1 MKKYLVESTCENEGT
16 AFDYPVYK
24 NAAGGYL
31 YAKSEAEALETYK
44 NFCIS
49 QGMSEEEIES
59 ADYTVKR
66 VVPSYDEVS
75 LAWFAEGYHAD
86 DFETIG
92 NFINWLK
99 AGDMLLT
106 PEEID
111 YYFSHLQ
118 EERAGGI
125 EAIEAATNDL
135 DLSDLSFHDRVALV
149 KVFND
154 VRKSRISL

>member
-16 AFDYPVYK
+16 VFDYPVYK
-24 NAAGGYL
+24 NAAGCYL
-31 YAKSEAEALETYK
+31 YGKSEADALEMYK
-44 NFCIS
+44 ILCIS

-75 LAWFAEGYHAD
+75 LAWFADGYHTGS
-86 DFETIG
+86 FED
-92 NFINWLK
+92 WLK
-99 AGDMLLT
+99 ERDMLLT

-118 EERAGGI
+118 EERSGRI
-125 EAIEAATNDL
+125 EAETGDL
-135 DLSDLSFHDRVALV
+135 DLSDLSFRDRVALV